1 MISPGFVC
9 LLEGWGHE
17 SDWSIVWSVLL
28 SEALDFVWQSAPW
41 EKARRLVHVSITK
54 NPEPYLQDHGR
65 GQNQEGPNS
74 VLKTE
79 PWGKRERPGR
89 QTNLVSG
96 TSSECSE
103 GLLQRL
109 VEKDSEAPSRLSLE
123 CRDARGHL

>member
-1 MISPGFVC
+1 MIPPGFVC

-41 EKARRLVHVSITK
+41 EKARHLVHVSITK
-54 NPEPYLQDHGR
+54 NPEPYLQDHRR

-79 PWGKRERPGR
+79 PWGKRERTGQAPAPNVVRGSCSAWLRRILRLR
-89 QTNLVSG
+89 QGSAWSVVMLGDTCDWH
-96 TSSECSE
+96 T
-103 GLLQRL
+103 R
-109 VEKDSEAPSRLSLE
+109 
-123 CRDARGHL
+123 